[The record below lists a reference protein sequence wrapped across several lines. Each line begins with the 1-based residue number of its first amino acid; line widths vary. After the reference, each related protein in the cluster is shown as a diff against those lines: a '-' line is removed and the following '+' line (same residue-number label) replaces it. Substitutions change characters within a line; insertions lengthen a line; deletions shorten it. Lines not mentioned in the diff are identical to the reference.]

1 MLHLNK
7 QQTTDALPWLP
18 LIDSVKDMFKT
29 GCVMPT
35 RHHHNIE
42 MTDEDD
48 GTLLLMPAWSV
59 GHYIG
64 VKMVTV
70 IPGNTK
76 RGLPAIS
83 GSYLLS
89 SAKTG
94 ELLAIMDG
102 AELTARRTAAASALA
117 ASFLA
122 REDAKNLLI
131 IGAGKLSL
139 NLIQAHS
146 KVRDIKSV
154 NIWARR
160 LEQAEEI
167 AKQAVALGY
176 NAHATTELENSVRQA
191 DVISCCTLSQQPI
204 ILGKWLKAGTHL
216 DLVGAFKPNM
226 RESDDEAVKISSLF
240 VDTREGVLAEGGDV
254 LLPIASGVIDKTHI
268 VADLAQLCR
277 GEHSGRSN
285 DQEITMFKSVGAAL
299 EDLAAAK
306 LAYEL

>member
-1 MLHLNK
+1 MLHLDK
-7 QQTTDALPWLP
+7 QQTMSALPWLP
-18 LIDSVKDMFKT
+18 LIDGIKEMFKV
-29 GCVMPT
+29 GCVMPI

-42 MTDEDD
+42 ITNEPD

-59 GHYIG
+59 DQYVG
-64 VKMVTV
+64 VKMVMV
-70 IPGNTK
+70 IPGNSA

-102 AELTARRTAAASALA
+102 AELTVRRTAATSALA
-117 ASFLA
+117 ADFLA
-122 REDAKNLLI
+122 RKDAKNLLI

-139 NLIQAHS
+139 NLIQAHC
-146 KVRDIKSV
+146 KVRNIKSV

-167 AKQAVALGY
+167 AKQAIALGF
-176 NAHATTELENSVRQA
+176 NAQAISALKNSVQEA
-191 DVISCCTLSQQPI
+191 DIISCCTLSQQPI
-204 ILGKWLKAGTHL
+204 VLGEWLKAGTHI

-226 RESDDEAVKISSLF
+226 RESDDEAVKISALF
-240 VDTREGVLAEGGDV
+240 VDTREGALAEGGDV
-254 LLPIASGVIDKTHI
+254 LFPIESGLIDKTHI
-268 VADLAQLCR
+268 LADLKQLCL
-277 GEHSGRSN
+277 GQHSGRSN
-285 DQEITMFKSVGAAL
+285 DHQITMFKSVGAAL